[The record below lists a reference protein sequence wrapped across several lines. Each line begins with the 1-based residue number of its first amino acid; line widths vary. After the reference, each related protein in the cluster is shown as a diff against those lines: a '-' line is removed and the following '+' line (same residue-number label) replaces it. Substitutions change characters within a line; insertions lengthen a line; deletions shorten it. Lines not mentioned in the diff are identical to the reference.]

1 MKYGTSHASGE
12 AGTITIFNPKTGRV
26 EDVVPIVKTD
36 AEWQEQTDAFAVCD
50 CAKAGYGVCIHRQVS

>member
-1 MKYGTSHASGE
+1 MRGEDSKMKYGTSHASGE

-36 AEWQEQTDAFAVCD
+36 AGWQEQLTPLQFAIARKRD
-50 CAKAGYGVCIHRQVS
+50 TE

>member
-36 AEWQEQTDAFAVCD
+36 AGWQEQLTPLQFAIARKRD
-50 CAKAGYGVCIHRQVS
+50 TE